1 MCIYENREQWGPKDG
16 VRSLVV
22 ASHVPLELT
31 TDLLTLQEQETETSL
46 QSEYVFLS
54 VIFKLMP
61 EICHFH
67 AGLQEEYLRRGK
79 RKFKGPDVQGK

>member
-1 MCIYENREQWGPKDG
+1 MCIYEDREQWSPKDG

-54 VIFKLMP
+54 VIFKLML

-67 AGLQEEYLRRGK
+67 AGLQDEIFEMREEK
-79 RKFKGPDVQGK
+79 VQRP